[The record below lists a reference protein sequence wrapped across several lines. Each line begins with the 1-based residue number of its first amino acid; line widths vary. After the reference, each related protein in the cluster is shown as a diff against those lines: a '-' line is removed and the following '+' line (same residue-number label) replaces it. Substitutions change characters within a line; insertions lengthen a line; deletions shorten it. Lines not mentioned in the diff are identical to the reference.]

1 LETYTLPDIFAK
13 PGLLWTSLHS
23 AAQLPDN
30 PEELLGP
37 TTAAQESTLFLHI
50 QSAANFYT
58 LNETLLNN
66 PPAVEVD
73 IVLDPYVFN
82 VFPRSLL
89 PIGIYLGFVAIASL
103 FLSGAIA
110 RWLHNIGEKPA
121 EKKAN

>member
-1 LETYTLPDIFAK
+1 LETYTLPDILAE

-37 TTAAQESTLFLHI
+37 TTAAQESTLFLRI
-50 QSAANFYT
+50 QSAADFYT
-58 LNETLLNN
+58 LNETLLSN
-66 PPAVEVD
+66 PPVVEVD

-82 VFPRSLL
+82 ILPYSLL
-89 PIGIYLGFVAIASL
+89 PIGIYLSFVAVASL
-103 FLSGAIA
+103 FLSRAIA
-110 RWLHNIGEKPA
+110 RWLHNIGENPA